1 MVASLKD
8 KDIETLIGGRGGGA
22 IIGCKFMQRKGSYD
36 HSRTTTYYEEGRP
49 MPRDRICPLYD
60 FVIFSSNGNV
70 TGLWPKYGSLDFF
83 VHQYI
88 DEGIA
93 VARSQDVPSEMLA
106 PAGASVGPGSY
117 KYYKTMERDLK
128 WKAFSWK
135 QIDRGVRHA
144 AA

>member
-1 MVASLKD
+1 
-8 KDIETLIGGRGGGA
+8 
-22 IIGCKFMQRKGSYD
+22 
-36 HSRTTTYYEEGRP
+36 

-70 TGLWPKYGSLDFF
+70 TGLRPKYGSLDFD

-88 DEGIA
+88 HEGIA
-93 VARSQDVPSEMLA
+93 LARSQDVPPPMLA
-106 PAGASVGPGSY
+106 PAGASVGPGTY

-128 WKAFSWK
+128 WRAFSWQ

-144 AA
+144 AALACTHCRVGGAVQMHFASNPIIASAVP

>member
-1 MVASLKD
+1 MLASLED
-8 KDIETLIGGRGGGA
+8 KDLETLIGGRGGGA

-36 HSRTTTYYEEGRP
+36 HKRTTTYYKEGRP

-70 TGLWPKYGSLDFF
+70 TGLRPKYGSLDFS

-88 DEGIA
+88 IEGKT
-93 VARSQDVPSEMLA
+93 VAREQDVPIEMLA

-117 KYYKTMERDLK
+117 KYYKTMEWDCK
-128 WKAFSWK
+128 WKAQSWQ
-135 QIDRGVRHA
+135 QIDRAMRHA